1 MAMNLPEHRI
11 KEILGSVN
19 RLGNLQLLPA
29 SENLE
34 KSDMPFDAWIQTR
47 DRHFRDR
54 HFIPDRVDHQ
64 HVTKLPEFVAAREK
78 LMWQNLQRLQL
89 PVQA

>member
-34 KSDMPFDAWIQTR
+34 KS
-47 DRHFRDR
+47 
-54 HFIPDRVDHQ
+54 RVDHQ